1 MKLSSLKILGQTYSL
16 VFKPSSDMED
26 ALGLCISDKNIIQL
40 REKMTPEKE
49 AEVIIHESIHAIS
62 NMMEIGLKEKQV
74 SALAVGVLALIKDN
88 DCLLQQLTKP
98 QQGTPLEAQKPSR
111 KESSP
116 SASGLKAGRKASR
129 VRGK

>member
-62 NMMEIGLKEKQV
+62 NLMEIGLKEKQV

-98 QQGTPLEAQKPSR
+98 QPSDQPVPPKSSKQKSKKEASSLKLR
-111 KESSP
+111 KI
-116 SASGLKAGRKASR
+116 K
-129 VRGK
+129 